1 MNLQLDKSW
10 STRGHSRLEE
20 KNVDSKHMKN
30 QSLNRT
36 DLLIFFFFLAVEE
49 LAQHLILDEIN

>member
-1 MNLQLDKSW
+1 MTLQLDKSW
-10 STRGHSRLEE
+10 GTRGHSRLEE

-36 DLLIFFFFLAVEE
+36 GWLIFFLVVEE
-49 LAQHLILDEIN
+49 LAQHSQYWME